1 MIKYHCRWRQ
11 LVLGN
16 KYSDDIATLGILLSR
31 HNLSSHKKCEGFTA
45 KGNNDSA
52 HAKPLPASQQ
62 DACLQAAEKLV
73 EFPITYTSLVRD
85 IEIRFDPKFQMEVA
99 SKGLIALGA
108 WSFWIH
114 DVIKTIGCKLNSLT
128 LKVEWTRRHV
138 DEYDDWIADGDENDE
153 NDYAEN
159 KHRREMWC
167 GRGLLNGFLVD

>member
-1 MIKYHCRWRQ
+1 
-11 LVLGN
+11 
-16 KYSDDIATLGILLSR
+16 
-31 HNLSSHKKCEGFTA
+31 
-45 KGNNDSA
+45 
-52 HAKPLPASQQ
+52 
-62 DACLQAAEKLV
+62 
-73 EFPITYTSLVRD
+73 
-85 IEIRFDPKFQMEVA
+85 MEVA

-167 GRGLLNGFLVD
+167 GRGLLNGFLVDCIRWAPYVKRLKNFVFDCQSMDLSSVF